1 MVCFLFMHLPNSNTL
16 FLLWTVCSYTG
27 SSSFFYSY
35 LCFSSLINSHKL
47 DSTEKMKIIS
57 VHCYWT
63 TGVPPTTRYPEERSD
78 DSGIQA
84 VMLCGDIPLPGEAQE
99 LSSLSWP
106 WVDTRNPE
114 LKAEKSHLGPET
126 VASGRRAASRTV
138 WGGPGKAALCLCGVE
153 AARELREDGQREGVR
168 DPLLYFLSFLH
179 LVP

>member
-57 VHCYWT
+57 FHCYWT

-153 AARELREDGQREGVR
+153 AARELREDGLREGVR